1 MLSINWINILLIISG
16 CISSILL
23 FNVAYKAKSLSNLF
37 FGLSILFL
45 LVGII
50 TGMIVTD
57 YTDVANEWGELLAMT
72 SLLCGLFV
80 KTRNSKPIFA
90 RFPLPMTLLP
100 ILGVLFYPM
109 INQADVIKELLWI
122 TYQGG
127 ALIVALL
134 VISINHFLYKHRTL
148 LLLACFILAISFALY
163 WFISISDTLFT
174 QNIALALFAL
184 GMLVGSIGFKK
195 VAITKIENQS

>member
-45 LVGII
+45 LIGII

-57 YTDVANEWGELLAMT
+57 YTDVANEWGELLAMA

-80 KTRNSKPIFA
+80 KPGTLNRY
-90 RFPLPMTLLP
+90 LP
-100 ILGVLFYPM
+100 
-109 INQADVIKELLWI
+109 D
-122 TYQGG
+122 
-127 ALIVALL
+127 
-134 VISINHFLYKHRTL
+134 FLYR
-148 LLLACFILAISFALY
+148 
-163 WFISISDTLFT
+163 
-174 QNIALALFAL
+174 
-184 GMLVGSIGFKK
+184 
-195 VAITKIENQS
+195 